1 MSTIPASQPKVRH
14 AVRTV
19 SQAEA
24 LLFRFVVAPLAS
36 LKLAVVSFA
45 LAIIIILIGTLAQV
59 DRDIWEVMELYFKP
73 WVIRIDA
80 AVFYPRT
87 WFPGLEPAT
96 AVRSFACVTLG
107 GSIVAAL
114 MTLANA
120 QQIKRAGLIA
130 AIIMA
135 VGVAISVATLKTGG
149 FLFPG
154 GATIGAVMCVNLL
167 AAHTFRFKIRAKGKQ
182 FWIGLA
188 VMLLGVG
195 LTWVVIRG
203 GHNSDGFQGEPP
215 ISWASLWLC
224 IKIALALS
232 AAGLIVYALLPGN
245 ESAVQRIRRRICGG
259 LGLGLAVTSLWL
271 WVSGDGSYMGDSG
284 MRILWQLILGLFAG
298 AVLYFGCL
306 PLFGR
311 RAGVVLLHGGILLMM
326 FGQWFVTQYD
336 VEEQMSM
343 AEGQALNY
351 GQDIRSVELAII
363 ERNSDKFTG
372 QDDVITIPI
381 TENGES
387 TAFLQSG
394 KIKDQQLPFDIEVV
408 GYKKSSRVKMKNA
421 EDKSPSD
428 RGRGDMFVAADA
440 QSASGAAGG
449 DVNIASGYFRFVG
462 KDGEELGTVL
472 LSQDQLMMRDGQTID
487 FSTEEIEVGGKA
499 YDAQL
504 RFVRN
509 YKDYKVELLDVS
521 KDDYIGTT
529 VPRNY
534 SSDIRLTDDS
544 RGVERELTIWM
555 NNPWRYAG
563 ETFYQSGWQ
572 MDSSGKEYTT
582 LQVVRNQ
589 GWMIPYVSCMICL
602 VGLLTHFSGVL
613 VRFLDR
619 HTRVVTTTAQAGR
632 SGERDPSDEH
642 KKQPGS
648 RQTSNPVQWI
658 VPTLVV
664 ATAAAILMMTLRSPE
679 PEAGEPNVYAFGNLP
694 IVYQGRVKPYDT
706 LARNS
711 LRVIADTES
720 FKGVLPAKELEEKWD
735 SIETALVE
743 KWPELKGVGLSDYRT
758 GDTLGLVELI
768 TEKTDADQYSVMEF
782 VDKQTTERQPA
793 TRWLLDVITGS
804 ESAIQHK
811 VVRIYHPEVL
821 DLFGLQ
827 RRKGYRYAIAELTP
841 KIGEFERQVQ
851 QAGEVASK
859 DAGSLSVFQRK
870 LIELDRKLKQF
881 MLLRTAFT
889 PPVLPPLPTEAEF
902 QQDRSLAQNKLLAFK
917 QAVAAHNNRLK
928 SLQPPLS
935 VAPVDSNDLWQ
946 SYSGAWPMQFLQTQV
961 LGREPSVP
969 FKAMNELLV
978 SYATADAAGFNS
990 AVKEYRR
997 QLKEDPPQ
1005 DLQVK
1010 SSLLSD
1016 FIAKRFGSFYAF
1028 ETAFNQAAPFLIC
1041 AIFYVIAFVLL
1052 AFGWLGCRT
1061 TMNRAAFWL
1070 LIFTFIIHTL
1080 ALGARIYIS
1089 GRPPVTN
1096 LYSSAVFIGW
1106 GAVLLALLMEALFRS
1121 GIASV
1126 IAAVSGFATL
1136 LIAHKLAGDGD
1147 TFEVLQAVLD
1157 TQFWLA
1163 THVVTI
1169 TFGYAATFLAGLL
1182 GILYILGGVM
1192 TPSLTKARSAE
1203 IARMIYGILCFAIF
1217 FSFVG
1222 TVLGGLWADDSWG
1235 RFWGWDPKEN
1245 GALIIV
1251 IWNALILHARW
1262 DGMIKERGLAVLSVV
1277 GNIVTAW
1284 SWFGVNELGVGLHSY
1299 GFTEG
1304 RLVALAIVVLVHLLI
1319 VAVGWLPL
1327 TAWWSFRRNGPI
1339 RPA

>member
-14 AVRTV
+14 ADGTF
-19 SQAEA
+19 SQAEE
-24 LLFRFVVAPLAS
+24 LLIRFVVAPLAS
-36 LKLAVVSFA
+36 LKLAVASFA
-45 LAIIIILIGTLAQV
+45 LSIIIILVGTLAQV

-73 WVIRIDA
+73 WVTRIDA
-80 AVFYPRT
+80 TIFYPRT

-96 AVRSFACVTLG
+96 AVRSFAGVTLG
-107 GSIVAAL
+107 CSIVAAL

-130 AIIMA
+130 GIILAI
-135 VGVAISVATLKTGG
+135 GVAISVATLKTGG

-154 GATIGAVMCVNLL
+154 GATIGALMCVNLL
-167 AAHTFRFKIRAKGKQ
+167 AAHSFRFKIRAKGKQ
-182 FWIGLA
+182 LWIGLA
-188 VMLLGVG
+188 VTLVGVVV
-195 LTWVVIRG
+195 TWAVIRG

-215 ISWASLWLC
+215 ISWADLWVC
-224 IKIALALS
+224 IKIALTTS
-232 AAGLIVYALLPGN
+232 AVGLIVFALLPGKA
-245 ESAVQRIRRRICGG
+245 SAVQKITRRICGG
-259 LGLGLAVTSLWL
+259 LGLTLAMISLWL
-271 WVSGDGSYMGDSG
+271 WVSGDSSYMGDSG

-351 GQDIRSVELAII
+351 GQDIRSVELAVI
-363 ERNSDKFTG
+363 ERKSADFSG
-372 QDDVITIPI
+372 QDDVLTIPM
-381 TENGES
+381 TQNGES
-387 TAFLQSG
+387 TTFLQNG
-394 KIKDQQLPFDIEVV
+394 KISDPQLPFDIEVV
-408 GYKKSSRVKMKNA
+408 DYKKSSQVKLKDA
-421 EDKSPSD
+421 EDKSPANQ
-428 RGRGDMFVAADA
+428 GRGDMFVAADSRA
-440 QSASGAAGG
+440 ASGAAGG
-449 DVNIASGYFRFVG
+449 DVNIASGYFRFVSKAG
-462 KDGEELGTVL
+462 DELGTVL
-472 LSQDQLMMRDGQTID
+472 LSQDQLMMRDGRAID
-487 FSTEEIEVGGKA
+487 FSTEEIEVDGKV

-509 YKDYKVELLDVS
+509 YKDYTVELLDVS

-529 VPRNY
+529 IPRNY
-534 SSDIRLTDDS
+534 SSDIKLTDDS
-544 RGVERELTIWM
+544 RGVDRELTIWM

-572 MDSSGKEYTT
+572 MDAAGNEYTT

-589 GWMIPYVSCMICL
+589 GWMIPYVSCMVCL
-602 VGLLTHFSGVL
+602 VGLLAHFSGVL

-619 HTRVVTTTAQAGR
+619 QTRVVMKPDQ
-632 SGERDPSDEH
+632 SGERDGSDGNEQLLES
-642 KKQPGS
+642 KRNSGLA
-648 RQTSNPVQWI
+648 QWI

-664 ATAAAILMMTLRSPE
+664 VTAAAILVMTLRAPE
-679 PEAGEPNVYAFGNLP
+679 PAAGEPNVYAFGNLP

-711 LRVIADTES
+711 LRVIADAET
-720 FKGVLPAKELEEKWD
+720 FKGVLPPKELKEKWG
-735 SIETALVE
+735 SIQSALVE
-743 KWPELKGVGLSDYRT
+743 KWPELKDSLSDDST
-758 GDTLGLVELI
+758 GDALGLVELI
-768 TEKTDADQYSVMEF
+768 TEKTDADQYSAMKF
-782 VDKQTTERQPA
+782 VDKQMCERQPA

-804 ESAIQHK
+804 ESAMQHK

-841 KIGEFERQVQ
+841 KIAEFERQVR
-851 QAGEVASK
+851 QAGEIASK

-870 LIELDRKLKQF
+870 LLELDRKLKQF
-881 MLLRTAFT
+881 MLLRNAFT

-902 QQDRSLAQNKLLAFK
+902 ENDRSLAQSKMVAFK
-917 QAVAAHNNRLK
+917 QAVVAHEGRLK
-928 SLQPPLS
+928 TLQPPLS
-935 VAPVDSNDLWQ
+935 VAPVQSNQEWQ

-961 LGREPSVP
+961 LGKEPDVP

-978 SYATADAAGFNS
+978 SYATEDAAGFNS
-990 AVKEYRR
+990 AVDEYHR
-997 QLKEDPPQ
+997 QLKLDPPK

-1010 SSLLSD
+1010 SSLLSG
-1016 FIAKRFGSFYAF
+1016 FITKRFGSFYAF
-1028 ETAFNQAAPFLIC
+1028 ETAFNEAAPFLVC
-1041 AIFYVIAFVLL
+1041 AVFYVIAFVLL

-1106 GAVLLALLMEALFRS
+1106 GAVLLALIIEALFRS

-1182 GILYILGGVM
+1182 GVLYILGGVM
-1192 TPSLTKARSAE
+1192 TPSLTKARGAE
-1203 IARMIYGILCFAIF
+1203 IARMIYGILCFAIL
-1217 FSFVG
+1217 FSFIG

-1262 DGMIKERGLAVLSVV
+1262 DGMVKERGLAVLSVV

-1304 RLVALAIVVLVHLLI
+1304 RLVALSGVVLMHLLI

-1327 TAWWSFRRNGPI
+1327 SAWWSFRRNGPI